1 MVISVDVTVRAA
13 VKCGRCLRS
22 QGAWRD
28 RSTTLILMGY
38 DEHWASSPI
47 AGSVASLS
55 WAEKGI
61 IDIMTHD
68 EVPASKMILG
78 VPFYTR
84 LWAEE
89 VVDGQVKVSLR
100 ALYMSGAQKIVEER
114 GLTPGFDEK
123 SGQNYV
129 SYEENGITYKMWL
142 EDEQS
147 MRARAE
153 TVKRLD
159 FGRDRFYGGEGLKRR
174 IFGV

>member
-1 MVISVDVTVRAA
+1 YM
-13 VKCGRCLRS
+13 
-22 QGAWRD
+22 
-28 RSTTLILMGY
+28 ILMGY
-38 DEHWASSPI
+38 DEHWASSPV

-61 IDIMTHD
+61 RDIIAYD

-89 VVDGQVKVSLR
+89 VVDGKVKVSSR
-100 ALYMSGAQKIVEER
+100 ALYMSGAQKIIADR
-114 GLTPGFDEK
+114 GLTPVFDEK
-123 SGQNYV
+123 TGQNYV
-129 SYEENGITYKMWL
+129 SYEEDGITYKMWI
-142 EDEQS
+142 EDEVS

-159 FGRDRFYGGEGLKRR
+159 LAGIASWRR
-174 IFGV
+174 GFETPNIWGVIEEVLRVRPE